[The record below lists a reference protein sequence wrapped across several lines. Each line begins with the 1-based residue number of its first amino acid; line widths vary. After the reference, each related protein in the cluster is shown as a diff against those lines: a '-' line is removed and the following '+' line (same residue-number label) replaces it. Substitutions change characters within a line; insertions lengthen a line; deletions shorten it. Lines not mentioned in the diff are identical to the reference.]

1 MNFDVEVKR
10 THYLSMEEA
19 TEWVQ
24 NEMAPTALII
34 SITHLSL
41 EGDKTILNE
50 NYRDPTIMKLTS
62 VNPEQYLK
70 KTKDE
75 KASKEENSEDEKA
88 KGEITQQ
95 QNKTDTDGD

>member
-1 MNFDVEVKR
+1 MKKRTRIRIRAFSMNFDVEVKR
-10 THYLSMEEA
+10 DHYLTMKEA
-19 TEWVQ
+19 TEWVH

-41 EGDKTILNE
+41 DGDKTILNE
-50 NYRDPTIMKLTS
+50 HYVDPTAMKVTS

-70 KTKDE
+70 KPKDE

-88 KGEITQQ
+88 
-95 QNKTDTDGD
+95 